1 MKKLLLFT
9 AFLFCCSVY
18 SKASDHYT
26 PDTTKTDT
34 AKINKKIR
42 SLQEDLA
49 DYNASLTKAQ
59 NRLPTDSVA
68 FVNATS
74 KADDALKASKKAA
87 SDAVGGDLSDARTA
101 EKKAK
106 KASNATD
113 DAHDAEKQLK
123 QDRSDIIKYTKKI
136 QKTQKKIDELNLKRS
151 QP

>member
-1 MKKLLLFT
+1 MKKTFVFIALLLCS
-9 AFLFCCSVY
+9 LFY
-18 SKASDHYT
+18 SKGANHLMQ
-26 PDTTKTDT
+26 DTTKADT
-34 AKINKKIR
+34 AKINKKING
-42 SLQEDLA
+42 LKEDLT
-49 DYNASLTKAQ
+49 DYSASLAKAQ

-87 SDAVGGDLSDARTA
+87 SNAVGGDLGDAKDA

-106 KASNATD
+106 KASNAQD

-136 QKTQKKIDELNLKRS
+136 QKTQKKIDDLKLKLS
-151 QP
+151 KS